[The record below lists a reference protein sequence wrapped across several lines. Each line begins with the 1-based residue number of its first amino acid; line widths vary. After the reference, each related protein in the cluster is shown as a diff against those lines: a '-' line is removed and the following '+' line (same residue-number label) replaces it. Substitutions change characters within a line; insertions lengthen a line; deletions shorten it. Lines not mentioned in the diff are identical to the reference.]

1 MTTIAISGA
10 SGHLGRLAAE
20 FALERTEPSNVVL
33 LTRSPEKL
41 ADLAD
46 RGAIIRAADFED
58 PAGLEAAL
66 AGVGRLL
73 LISTATVGS
82 RVAQQTAA
90 IDAAKAAGVQ
100 HVLYT
105 SAPRA
110 AADNPALAAEDH
122 YATEQALEA
131 SGLTYTHLRNNLY
144 SELQID
150 EGAPA
155 VATGQLY
162 TNAPDGKVAWL
173 SRVDLARAA
182 AAVLT
187 DESGH
192 ENQVYELGGAEALSR
207 RDFAALLTDITGKP
221 VEVVAVDDAGLTA
234 GLTAAG
240 LPSFLIPVLVTFGV
254 AARDGWLDEPSD
266 IIERLTGTP
275 ATPLRDTLEAAKDQL
290 LGAAPAA
297 AH

>member
-1 MTTIAISGA
+1 MTTVAISGA
-10 SGHLGRLAAE
+10 SGQLGRLAAE
-20 FALERTEPSNVVL
+20 FALERTEPSSVVL
-33 LTRSPEKL
+33 LTRSPEQL
-41 ADLAD
+41 ADLAE
-46 RGAIIRAADFED
+46 RGAVVCAADFDD
-58 PAGLEAAL
+58 PAGLQQAL
-66 AGVGRLL
+66 AGVDRLL
-73 LISTATVGS
+73 LISTASVGD

-110 AADNPALAAEDH
+110 SADNPAIAAHDH
-122 YATEQALEA
+122 FATEQAIEA

-144 SELQID
+144 SELQVG

-155 VATGQLY
+155 VASGQLH
-162 TNAPDGKVAWL
+162 TNAPDGAVAWL

-187 DESGH
+187 DASGH
-192 ENQVYELGGAEALSR
+192 ENQVYELGGAEALTR
-207 RDFAALLTDITGKP
+207 RQFAALLTEITGKP
-221 VEVVAVDDAGLTA
+221 VEVVEVDDAGLTA

-240 LPSFLIPVLVTFGV
+240 LPDFLIPVLVTFGA
-254 AARDGWLDEPSD
+254 AAREGWLGDASD

-275 ATPLRDTLEAAKDQL
+275 ATPLRDTLAQAKDQL
-290 LGAAPAA
+290 LGTAAA

>member
-10 SGHLGRLAAE
+10 SGHLGRLTAG
-20 FALERTEPSNVVL
+20 FALERADASKVVL

-41 ADLAD
+41 ADLAAN
-46 RGAIIRAADFED
+46 GADVRAADFAD
-58 PAGLEAAL
+58 PAGLQDAL
-66 AGVGRLL
+66 AGVDRLL
-73 LISTATVGS
+73 LISTASVGD
-82 RVAQQTAA
+82 RVEQQVAA
-90 IDAAKAAGVQ
+90 IAAAKAAGVK

-110 AADNPALAAEDH
+110 AADNPAIAAEDH
-122 YATEQALEA
+122 FATEQALEA
-131 SGLTYTHLRNNLY
+131 SGLAYTHLRNNLY
-144 SELQID
+144 SELQIG

-155 VATGQLY
+155 VASGQLF

-192 ENQVYELGGAEALSR
+192 ENQVYELGGAEALTR

-240 LPSFLIPVLVTFGV
+240 LPDFLIPVLVTFGV

-275 ATPLRDTLEAAKDQL
+275 ATPLRETLAAAKDEL
-290 LGAAPAA
+290 LGATSAA
-297 AH
+297 TH

>member
-1 MTTIAISGA
+1 MTTVAISGA
-10 SGHLGRLAAE
+10 SGNLGRLAAE

-41 ADLAD
+41 ADLAAK
-46 RGAIIRAADFED
+46 GAVVRAADFAD

-66 AGVGRLL
+66 AGVDRLL
-73 LISTATVGS
+73 LISLDTVGS
-82 RVAQQTAA
+82 RVPLQVAA
-90 IDAAKAAGVQ
+90 IDAAKVAGVK

-110 AADNPALAAEDH
+110 SAENPALVAHEH
-122 YATEQALEA
+122 YATEQAIEA
-131 SGLTYTHLRNNLY
+131 SGLSYTHLRNNLY
-144 SELQID
+144 SELQIG

-155 VATGQLY
+155 VATGQLF

-192 ENQVYELGGAEALSR
+192 ENEVYELGGAEALSR
-207 RDFAALLTDITGKP
+207 REFAALLTDITGRP
-221 VEVVAVDDAGLTA
+221 VEVVAVDDEGLTA

-240 LPSFLIPVLVTFGV
+240 LPDFLVPVLVSFGA
-254 AARDGWLDEPSD
+254 AARDGWLEDASD
-266 IIERLTGTP
+266 IVERLTGTP
-275 ATPLRDTLEAAKDQL
+275 ATPLRATLEAAKDEL
-290 LGAAPAA
+290 LGAAPAT
-297 AH
+297 H